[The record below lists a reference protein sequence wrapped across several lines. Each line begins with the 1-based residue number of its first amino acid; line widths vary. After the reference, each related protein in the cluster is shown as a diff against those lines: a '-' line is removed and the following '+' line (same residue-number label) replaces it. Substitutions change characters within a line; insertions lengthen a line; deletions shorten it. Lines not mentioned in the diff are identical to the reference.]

1 MESMTSMQGVF
12 VLTRDVPR
20 AVTMLLIACPCAAGM
35 ATPTAVS
42 AAIGN
47 GARRG
52 VLIKGGTHLE
62 ACSAAQPQYPADGV
76 QLGAPDWIYGTE
88 AAISPNKLYSLIRK
102 DVVSVGAIGFHGF
115 YFLFRKEP
123 VAFARFEGP
132 TDHFCVHFRY
142 QRIFPP
148 DCGERRTISES
159 YLNSCSIM

>member
-62 ACSAAQPQYPADGV
+62 AAVLHNLSTLLMVFNSARLIGSTA
-76 QLGAPDWIYGTE
+76 L
-88 AAISPNKLYSLIRK
+88 KLRYHLI
-102 DVVSVGAIGFHGF
+102 
-115 YFLFRKEP
+115 
-123 VAFARFEGP
+123 
-132 TDHFCVHFRY
+132 
-142 QRIFPP
+142 
-148 DCGERRTISES
+148 
-159 YLNSCSIM
+159 NSIPL